1 MARRFA
7 PRHRAGVDE
16 RRLSGAK
23 RRPSLR
29 SNVTATR
36 RLRRPTWSRQSL
48 TALTLPRGVTFNS
61 GSLGNIKERDAMQPM
76 DQKQIVLMKEQAT
89 SEVKEVLD
97 QLEND
102 YPGVTE
108 GMATA
113 LGSGVGAAGSLAALY
128 GLGVTGLSAAGI
140 TSGLAAAGSIVGG
153 GMVAGIGVLA
163 APIALLGIGA
173 YAIAKKRKNAK
184 LAAALGAAIRKLY
197 DIQARLMQNAEYFKE
212 EITGIKAAIDLLAK
226 KKPA

>member
-1 MARRFA
+1 
-7 PRHRAGVDE
+7 
-16 RRLSGAK
+16 
-23 RRPSLR
+23 
-29 SNVTATR
+29 
-36 RLRRPTWSRQSL
+36 
-48 TALTLPRGVTFNS
+48 
-61 GSLGNIKERDAMQPM
+61 MQPI
-76 DQKQIVLMKEQAT
+76 DQKQIERMKEQAT

-102 YPGVTE
+102 YPGITE

-163 APIALLGIGA
+163 APVALLGVGA
-173 YAIAKKRKNAK
+173 YAIAKKMKNAK
-184 LAAALGAAIRKLY
+184 LAAALGTAIRKLY
-197 DIQARLMQNAEYFKE
+197 EIQERLMQNAEYFKE
-212 EITGIKAAIDLLAK
+212 EIASIKAAIDLLTK

>member
-1 MARRFA
+1 M
-7 PRHRAGVDE
+7 
-16 RRLSGAK
+16 K
-23 RRPSLR
+23 
-29 SNVTATR
+29 NQATR
-36 RLRRPTWSRQSL
+36 
-48 TALTLPRGVTFNS
+48 
-61 GSLGNIKERDAMQPM
+61 
-76 DQKQIVLMKEQAT
+76 
-89 SEVKEVLD
+89 EVKAALD
-97 QLEND
+97 ELEND

-113 LGSGVGAAGSLAALY
+113 LASGAGAAGSLAALY

-140 TSGLAAAGSIVGG
+140 TSGLAAAGSLVGG

-173 YAIAKKRKNAK
+173 YAIAKKKKNAK

-197 DIQARLMQNAEYFKE
+197 EIQERLMQNAEYFKE
-212 EITGIKAAIDLLAK
+212 EIAGIKAAIDLLTK

>member
-1 MARRFA
+1 
-7 PRHRAGVDE
+7 
-16 RRLSGAK
+16 
-23 RRPSLR
+23 
-29 SNVTATR
+29 
-36 RLRRPTWSRQSL
+36 
-48 TALTLPRGVTFNS
+48 
-61 GSLGNIKERDAMQPM
+61 MQPI
-76 DQKQIVLMKEQAT
+76 DQEQIECMKMQAT

-108 GMATA
+108 GIATV

-153 GMVAGIGVLA
+153 GMVAGIGLLA
-163 APIALLGIGA
+163 APIALLGVGA
-173 YAIAKKRKNAK
+173 YAIAKKMKNAK
-184 LAAALGAAIRKLY
+184 LAAALGTAIRKLY
-197 DIQARLMQNAEYFKE
+197 EIQERLMQNAEYFKE
-212 EITGIKAAIDLLAK
+212 EIAGIKAAIDLLTK